1 MSFRLSSKRLAEPE
15 QLEQK
20 NRGQIRLRPR
30 TFWLVP
36 RELTYSQEAGISIQA
51 AGNVVFSAVAVLLWY
66 RTKQNSLRHG
76 VPTPFPKTKSFR
88 MFVAAIII
96 SNAAII
102 LRSVYRVVELAQ
114 GWRGYLIT
122 TEPWFYGFDTFPM
135 ALCMGIWIIG
145 HPGITLGKELGRSNL
160 LEKNSNRD
168 SEDRFGR
175 I

>member
-1 MSFRLSSKRLAEPE
+1 
-15 QLEQK
+15 
-20 NRGQIRLRPR
+20 
-30 TFWLVP
+30 
-36 RELTYSQEAGISIQA
+36 
-51 AGNVVFSAVAVLLWY
+51 
-66 RTKQNSLRHG
+66 
-76 VPTPFPKTKSFR
+76 
-88 MFVAAIII
+88 MFVAAIVI

-168 SEDRFGR
+168 SEDGFGIGR
-175 I
+175 N